1 MRLGQTLLQDLP
13 LQEGRLTGIAHIRI
27 RTATTVH
34 RHHRHR
40 HRRHHHLLLLLI
52 TASLPH
58 FHTAYRPIT
67 TTALKSTATTDLAL
81 DTIHFATHSKFRTLM
96 LMYLVLWRR
105 V

>member
-34 RHHRHR
+34 HHHRHHRH
-40 HRRHHHLLLLLI
+40 HRHHLLLI

-58 FHTAYRPIT
+58 LHKAYRPIT
-67 TTALKSTATTDLAL
+67 TTDLKSIATTDLAL

>member
-13 LQEGRLTGIAHIRI
+13 LQEGRLTGITHIRI

-34 RHHRHR
+34 
-40 HRRHHHLLLLLI
+40 HHHHHHLLLLLLLI

-58 FHTAYRPIT
+58 LHTAYRSIT
-67 TTALKSTATTDLAL
+67 TTDLKSIATTDLAL